1 MKKYYN
7 EALIGIEVNYSLQP
21 TMYLAE
27 KLNYSNLYVRE
38 RLDSIKKTIVKAF
51 GFETNSKTRPV
62 IISDLQTIVRE
73 DVTVEVDTD
82 TLREMLTFIKND
94 KGKAEAQIGSHD
106 DLIMALAIAH
116 YISSQQTASWIE
128 VEREDSSFISENF
141 HFNTE
146 AGNNSDFMQW

>member
-1 MKKYYN
+1 
-7 EALIGIEVNYSLQP
+7 
-21 TMYLAE
+21 
-27 KLNYSNLYVRE
+27 
-38 RLDSIKKTIVKAF
+38 
-51 GFETNSKTRPV
+51 
-62 IISDLQTIVRE
+62 
-73 DVTVEVDTD
+73 
-82 TLREMLTFIKND
+82 MLTFIKND

-128 VEREDSSFISENF
+128 VEKEDSSFISENF

>member
-1 MKKYYN
+1 M
-7 EALIGIEVNYSLQP
+7 QP
-21 TMYLAE
+21 TNYLAD

-38 RLDSIKKTIVKAF
+38 RVDGISKKLVKAF
-51 GFETNSKTRPV
+51 GFETTPKTRPV

-73 DVTVEVDTD
+73 DVTVEVDVA
-82 TLREMLTFIKND
+82 TLKEMLTFIKND

-141 HFNTE
+141 NFNLE
-146 AGNNSDFMQW
+146 SGNNNDFMQW